1 MRVCMA
7 ETDRTL
13 GIIAA
18 PVSPP
23 DPVVKY
29 EDYEASSKLEKE
41 MHSFWWDLFSCK
53 ESAQVLLFSNL
64 WGLNMRI
71 GLHHGSFVAG
81 VIGSNQLRFDIWG
94 EDCPIPLSFLS
105 WICWSCTTSIHI
117 KPFVLVLEGIIPNHP
132 KTPNS
137 FVTSDRMYCLA
148 TRWNPA
154 EPWCFI
160 ADLTWVEVSCLLS
173 QGA

>member
-1 MRVCMA
+1 MIC
-7 ETDRTL
+7 
-13 GIIAA
+13 
-18 PVSPP
+18 
-23 DPVVKY
+23 
-29 EDYEASSKLEKE
+29 SSKLQKKCI
-41 MHSFWWDLFSCK
+41 LFGGIYFH
-53 ESAQVLLFSNL
+53 ARNRVQVLLFSNL
-64 WGLNMRI
+64 SGLNMRI
-71 GLHHGSFVAG
+71 GLHHGQFVAG

-137 FVTSDRMYCLA
+137 FVTSNRMYCLA

-160 ADLTWVEVSCLLS
+160 ADLT
-173 QGA
+173 